1 MNQLE
6 FKGKVA
12 LVTGAS
18 RGIGRAIAIELAKNG
33 AAISINYNSDIK
45 AAKETQKLVNK
56 TGVKSE
62 VFKAD
67 VSKQKDIK
75 NLIKNTEKKL
85 GPIDLL
91 VTNAGIAMLSKNP
104 LELDYDIW
112 KKTMATN
119 VDGTLLPIKEV
130 LPGMIKRKFGRIVC
144 ISSVAGLGM
153 RPNMITYGTSKA
165 AVIALVRNLAAAVS
179 PHVRI
184 NSVAPGLIE
193 TDMIQA
199 LDKKARKT
207 IVETTPLKRIG
218 KPKDIA
224 NTVCYLLSEKSDF
237 TTGQTLVTDGGRI
250 PLPEYNKGCKCF
262 KYQIFFIISVVIS
275 SML

>member
-1 MNQLE
+1 MNTNE

-12 LVTGAS
+12 LITGAS

-33 AAISINYNSDIK
+33 ASISINYNSDIK
-45 AAKETQKLVNK
+45 SAKETQKLVNK

-62 VFKAD
+62 IFKAD
-67 VSKQKDIK
+67 VSKQKDVK
-75 NLIKNTEKKL
+75 TLIKNTEKKL

-91 VTNAGIAMLSKNP
+91 VTNAGIALLSKSL
-104 LELDYDIW
+104 LELDYDVW

-165 AVIALVRNLAAAVS
+165 AVIALVRNLSAAVA

-193 TDMIQA
+193 TDMIQS
-199 LDKKARKT
+199 LDKKVRKT
-207 IVETTPLKRIG
+207 IVETTPLQRIG
-218 KPKDIA
+218 NPQDIA
-224 NTVCYLLSEKSDF
+224 NTVCYLLSDKSDF
-237 TTGQTLVTDGGRI
+237 TTGQTLVTDGGRV
-250 PLPEYNKGCKCF
+250 PLP
-262 KYQIFFIISVVIS
+262 
-275 SML
+275 

>member
-1 MNQLE
+1 MNQIE

-33 AAISINYNSDIK
+33 ASIAINYHSDIK
-45 AAKETQKLVNK
+45 SAKETQKLVNK

-62 VFKAD
+62 IFKAD

-91 VTNAGIAMLSKNP
+91 VTNAGIATLSKNP

-144 ISSVAGLGM
+144 ISSVAGLGL

-165 AVIALVRNLAAAVS
+165 AVIALVRNLSSAVA

-184 NSVAPGLIE
+184 NSVAPVLIE
-193 TDMIQA
+193 TDMAQQ
-199 LDKKARKT
+199 LDKKSRKT

-218 KPKDIA
+218 KPQDIA

-237 TTGQTLVTDGGRI
+237 TTGQTLVTDGGRV
-250 PLPEYNKGCKCF
+250 PLP
-262 KYQIFFIISVVIS
+262 
-275 SML
+275 

>member
-62 VFKAD
+62 IFKAD

-165 AVIALVRNLAAAVS
+165 TVIALVRNLAAAVA

-218 KPKDIA
+218 KPQDIA

-237 TTGQTLVTDGGRI
+237 TTGQTLVTDGGRV
-250 PLPEYNKGCKCF
+250 PLP
-262 KYQIFFIISVVIS
+262 
-275 SML
+275 

>member
-1 MNQLE
+1 MNTNE

-12 LVTGAS
+12 LITGAS

-33 AAISINYNSDIK
+33 ASISINYNSDIK
-45 AAKETQKLVNK
+45 SAKETQKLVNK

-62 VFKAD
+62 IFKAD
-67 VSKQKDIK
+67 VSKQKDVK
-75 NLIKNTEKKL
+75 TLIKNTEKKL

-91 VTNAGIAMLSKNP
+91 VTNAGIALLSKSL
-104 LELDYDIW
+104 LELDYDVW

-165 AVIALVRNLAAAVS
+165 AVIALVRNLSAAVA

-193 TDMIQA
+193 TDMIQS
-199 LDKKARKT
+199 LDKKVRKT
-207 IVETTPLKRIG
+207 MVETTPLQRIG
-218 KPKDIA
+218 QPKDIA
-224 NTVCYLLSEKSDF
+224 NTVCYLLSDKSDF
-237 TTGQTLVTDGGRI
+237 TTGQTLVTDGGRV
-250 PLPEYNKGCKCF
+250 PLP
-262 KYQIFFIISVVIS
+262 
-275 SML
+275 

>member
-1 MNQLE
+1 MNTNE

-12 LVTGAS
+12 LITGAY

-33 AAISINYNSDIK
+33 ASISINYNSDIK
-45 AAKETQKLVNK
+45 SAKETQKLVNK

-62 VFKAD
+62 IFKAD
-67 VSKQKDIK
+67 VSKQKDVK
-75 NLIKNTEKKL
+75 TLIKNTEKKL

-91 VTNAGIAMLSKNP
+91 VTNAGIALLSKSL
-104 LELDYDIW
+104 LELDYDVW

-165 AVIALVRNLAAAVS
+165 AVIALVRNLSAAVA

-193 TDMIQA
+193 TDMIQS
-199 LDKKARKT
+199 LDKKVRKT
-207 IVETTPLKRIG
+207 MVETTPLQRIG
-218 KPKDIA
+218 KPQDIA
-224 NTVCYLLSEKSDF
+224 NTVCYLLSDKSDF
-237 TTGQTLVTDGGRI
+237 TTGQTLVTDGGRV
-250 PLPEYNKGCKCF
+250 PLP
-262 KYQIFFIISVVIS
+262 
-275 SML
+275 

>member
-33 AAISINYNSDIK
+33 ASIAINYHSDIK
-45 AAKETQKLVNK
+45 SAKETQKLVNK

-62 VFKAD
+62 IFKAD

-91 VTNAGIAMLSKNP
+91 VTNAGIAMVSKNP

-165 AVIALVRNLAAAVS
+165 AVIALVRNLSSAIA

-199 LDKKARKT
+199 LDKKTRKN

-250 PLPEYNKGCKCF
+250 PLP
-262 KYQIFFIISVVIS
+262 
-275 SML
+275 

>member
-1 MNQLE
+1 MNTNE

-12 LVTGAS
+12 LITGAS

-33 AAISINYNSDIK
+33 ASISINYNSDIK
-45 AAKETQKLVNK
+45 SAKETQKLVNK

-62 VFKAD
+62 IFKAD
-67 VSKQKDIK
+67 VSKQKDVKI
-75 NLIKNTEKKL
+75 LIKNTEKKL

-91 VTNAGIAMLSKNP
+91 VTNAGIALLSKSL
-104 LELDYDIW
+104 LELDYDVW

-144 ISSVAGLGM
+144 ISSIAGLGM

-165 AVIALVRNLAAAVS
+165 AVIALVRNLSAAVA

-193 TDMIQA
+193 TDMIQS
-199 LDKKARKT
+199 LDKKVRKT
-207 IVETTPLKRIG
+207 MVETTPLQRIG
-218 KPKDIA
+218 KPQDIA
-224 NTVCYLLSEKSDF
+224 NTVCYLLSDKSDF
-237 TTGQTLVTDGGRI
+237 TTGQTLVTDGGRV
-250 PLPEYNKGCKCF
+250 PLP
-262 KYQIFFIISVVIS
+262 
-275 SML
+275 

>member
-1 MNQLE
+1 MNTNE

-12 LVTGAS
+12 LITGAS

-33 AAISINYNSDIK
+33 ASISINYNSDIK
-45 AAKETQKLVNK
+45 SAKETQKLVNK

-62 VFKAD
+62 IFKAD
-67 VSKQKDIK
+67 VSKQKDVK
-75 NLIKNTEKKL
+75 TLIKNTEKKL

-91 VTNAGIAMLSKNP
+91 VTNAGIALLSKSL
-104 LELDYDIW
+104 LELDYDVW

-165 AVIALVRNLAAAVS
+165 AVIALVRNLSAAVA

-193 TDMIQA
+193 TDMIQS
-199 LDKKARKT
+199 LDKKVRKT
-207 IVETTPLKRIG
+207 IVETTPLQRIG

-237 TTGQTLVTDGGRI
+237 TTGQTLVTDGGRV
-250 PLPEYNKGCKCF
+250 PLP
-262 KYQIFFIISVVIS
+262 
-275 SML
+275 

>member
-1 MNQLE
+1 MNQME

-33 AAISINYNSDIK
+33 ASIAINYHSDIK
-45 AAKETQKLVNK
+45 SAKETQKLVNK
-56 TGVKSE
+56 AGVKSE
-62 VFKAD
+62 IFKAD

-144 ISSVAGLGM
+144 ISSVAGLGL

-165 AVIALVRNLAAAVS
+165 AVIALVRNLSSAVA

-199 LDKKARKT
+199 LDKKSRKN

-218 KPKDIA
+218 KPQDIA

-237 TTGQTLVTDGGRI
+237 TTGQTLVTDGGRV
-250 PLPEYNKGCKCF
+250 PLP
-262 KYQIFFIISVVIS
+262 
-275 SML
+275 

>member
-1 MNQLE
+1 MNTNE

-12 LVTGAS
+12 LITGAS

-33 AAISINYNSDIK
+33 ASISINYNSDIK
-45 AAKETQKLVNK
+45 SAKETQKLVNK

-62 VFKAD
+62 IFKAD
-67 VSKQKDIK
+67 VSKQKDVK
-75 NLIKNTEKKL
+75 TLIKNTEKKL

-91 VTNAGIAMLSKNP
+91 VTNAGIALLSKSL
-104 LELDYDIW
+104 LELDYDVW

-144 ISSVAGLGM
+144 ISSIAGLGM

-165 AVIALVRNLAAAVS
+165 AVIALVRNLSAAVA
-179 PHVRI
+179 PDVRI

-193 TDMIQA
+193 TDMIQS
-199 LDKKARKT
+199 LDKKVRKT
-207 IVETTPLKRIG
+207 MVETTPLQRIG

-237 TTGQTLVTDGGRI
+237 TTGQTLVTDGGRV
-250 PLPEYNKGCKCF
+250 PLP
-262 KYQIFFIISVVIS
+262 
-275 SML
+275 

>member
-1 MNQLE
+1 MNSQE

-18 RGIGRAIAIELAKNG
+18 RGIGRAIAVELAKNG
-33 AAISINYNSDIK
+33 ASISINYNSDIK
-45 AAKETQKLVNK
+45 SAKKTQKLVDK
-56 TGVKSE
+56 TGVNSAI
-62 VFKAD
+62 FKAD

-75 NLIKNTEKKL
+75 SLITNTEKKL
-85 GPIDLL
+85 GAIDLL
-91 VTNAGIAMLSKNP
+91 VTNAGIALLSKNL
-104 LELDYDIW
+104 LELDYDVW

-165 AVIALVRNLAAAVS
+165 AVIALVRNLAAAIA

-193 TDMIQA
+193 TDMIQS
-199 LDKKARKT
+199 LDKKVRKT
-207 IVETTPLKRIG
+207 IVETTPLQRIG
-218 KPKDIA
+218 KPQDIA
-224 NTVCYLLSEKSDF
+224 NTVCYLLSDKSDF
-237 TTGQTLVTDGGRI
+237 TTGQTLVTDGGRV
-250 PLPEYNKGCKCF
+250 PLP
-262 KYQIFFIISVVIS
+262 
-275 SML
+275 